1 MQIKAIV
8 MSHFIYQNGRDLKE
22 RTMPMLVEGTGG
34 KWYNFSRGQ
43 SQNELKFK

>member
-22 RTMPMLVEGTGG
+22 RTMPMLVEALVGSGIT
-34 KWYNFSRGQ
+34 FQEDSRKT
-43 SQNELKFK
+43 N